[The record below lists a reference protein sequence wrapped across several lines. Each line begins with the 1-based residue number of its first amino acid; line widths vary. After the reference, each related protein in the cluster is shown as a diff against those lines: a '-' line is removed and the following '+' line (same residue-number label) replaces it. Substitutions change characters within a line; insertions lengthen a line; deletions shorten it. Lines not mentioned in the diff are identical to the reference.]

1 MKTTIDNLPPQP
13 TSFVGRATELRE
25 IGDLLADPDCRLL
38 TLVGPGG
45 IGKTRLA
52 LEAAARLRDAYA
64 DGVCFVPLQP
74 LASLED
80 IVPTLIQATGLSVRQ
95 ADDLKVQLLDQLR
108 ARNLLLVVDNCEH
121 LLEGLDVLADILGVA
136 PGVKV
141 LATSREVLN
150 LREEWVY
157 TVQGMRYPGMNS
169 ASGSDDRRLEDYSAV
184 RLFLQSARRVRPDF
198 PLEEEREGVA
208 RICALVEGMPLALEL
223 AATWVRTLSCA
234 EIAAEIE
241 RNLDILETRARN
253 VPSRHSSM
261 RAVLDHSWALLTPEE
276 QEVFKRLSVF
286 RGGFTREAARAVA
299 GASLAN
305 LLALADKSL
314 LRHHADGR
322 YDLHELVRQYAE
334 RQLNRS
340 PEDSTNLRDRHCAYY
355 MSFLR
360 QQWTMLVGN
369 RPREALQNIEGDIQ
383 NVRFAWRW
391 AAALGL
397 VEEIGKGLDSLW
409 FFYDT
414 RGWYREGEQAFALVN
429 EILDVD
435 PCSPEQRLIR
445 GRVLARQGVLCNS
458 LNLFEKAEA
467 LLQEGLRIFR
477 ELDAQADIG
486 FALLRLGEVAGFQ
499 GKTAEATACIIAS
512 RDVCR
517 AVGDRWNEAYALH
530 WLGALAPDRETAL
543 AYHRESVA
551 IFRELDSLWGL
562 AVAAPIGAFV
572 PLGDGQFEEAMRLA
586 QEGLALCQEI
596 GIQWGNAMSLEVM
609 GHAAYGL
616 QRYAEAQQ
624 YYMDE
629 LRIAL
634 DSYLRQYIARAAFGI
649 GLCLVAQGQQARAV
663 ECLAIAHRYLTDM
676 DVQDYF
682 VDFDARVP
690 PDLMEQI
697 RARSQTI
704 DQVEA
709 AKALLAEGLPALQE
723 VSPYRDARASA
734 LPVAGA
740 PEGPAA
746 PTLAADMLNERELEI
761 MRLVAAGMS
770 NRQIAGA
777 LYLAPGTVKW
787 YLNQVYSKL
796 GVRSRT
802 QAVARARELGLL
814 P

>member
-1 MKTTIDNLPPQP
+1 MKPTIDNLPPQP

-74 LASLED
+74 LASPED
-80 IVPTLIQATGLSVRQ
+80 IVPTIIRATGLAMRQ
-95 ADDLKVQLLDQLR
+95 ADDLKAQLLEQLR
-108 ARNLLLVVDNCEH
+108 ACHLLLVVDNCEH
-121 LLEGLDVLADILGVA
+121 LLEGLDVLADILGAA

-157 TVQGMRYPGMNS
+157 TVQGMRHPGMNG
-169 ASGSDDRRLEDYSAV
+169 ADGSDGRQLEDYSAV
-184 RLFLQSARRVRPDF
+184 RLFVQSARRVRPDF
-198 PLEEEREGVA
+198 SLEEERDGVG

-223 AATWVRTLSCA
+223 AATWVRMLSCA
-234 EIAAEIE
+234 EIAAEIA
-241 RNLDILETRARN
+241 RNLDILKTRARN

-261 RAVLDHSWALLTPEE
+261 RAVLDHSWALLTPDE
-276 QEVFKRLSVF
+276 QGVFKRLSCF
-286 RGGFTREAARAVA
+286 RGGFTREAARVVA
-299 GASLAN
+299 GASLPI
-305 LLALADKSL
+305 LLALVDKSL
-314 LRHHADGR
+314 LRHHPDGR

-340 PEDSTNLRDRHCAYY
+340 PEDGTDLRDRHCAYY
-355 MSFLR
+355 MSFLA
-360 QQWTMLVGN
+360 QQWPLLVGS
-369 RPREALQNIEGDIQ
+369 RPGEALQNIERDIQ
-383 NVRFAWRW
+383 NVHFAWRW

-397 VEEIGKGLDSLW
+397 VEEIGRGLDSLW

-414 RGWYREGEQAFALVN
+414 RGWYREGEQAFALVS

-435 PCSPEQRLIR
+435 PTSAEQRLIR

-458 LNLFEKAEA
+458 LNRFENAEA

-499 GKTAEATACIIAS
+499 GQLAEATAYVAAS

-543 AYHRESVA
+543 AYHRESAA
-551 IFRELDSLWGL
+551 IFRELDSQWGI
-562 AVAAPIGAFV
+562 AVATPMGAFV
-572 PLGDGQFEEAMRLA
+572 PLGNGRFEEAMRLA

-596 GIQWGNAMSLEVM
+596 GIQWGSAMSLEVM

-616 QRYAEAQQ
+616 QRYAEAQR
-624 YYMDE
+624 YYVDE

-634 DSYLRQYIARAAFGI
+634 DSYLQQYIARAAFGI

-663 ECLAIAHRYLTDM
+663 EFLAIAHRYLTDM

-682 VDFDARVP
+682 VDFDDRVP
-690 PDLMEQI
+690 PDLLEQV
-697 RARSQTI
+697 RARSRTM
-704 DQVEA
+704 DGQVEA
-709 AKALLAEGLPALQE
+709 ARALLAEGLPAQPE
-723 VSPYRDARASA
+723 TDA
-734 LPVAGA
+734 LPVEGV
-740 PEGPAA
+740 PEVPAA
-746 PTLAADMLNERELEI
+746 PAPAVDMLSERELEI
-761 MRLVAAGMS
+761 VRLVAAGMS
-770 NRQIAGA
+770 NREIAGA
-777 LYLAPGTVKW
+777 LFLAPGTVKW

-796 GVRSRT
+796 GVGSRT
-802 QAVARARELGLL
+802 QAVARAREMGLL
-814 P
+814 S